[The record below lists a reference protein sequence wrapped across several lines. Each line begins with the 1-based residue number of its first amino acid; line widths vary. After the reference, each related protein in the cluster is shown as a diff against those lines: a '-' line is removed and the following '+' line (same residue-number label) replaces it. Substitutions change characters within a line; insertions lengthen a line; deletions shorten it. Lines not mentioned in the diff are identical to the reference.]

1 MIAKKNINS
10 IRNKKKSK
18 KRIKNLKKI
27 IKKE

>member
-1 MIAKKNINS
+1 MIAKKSINS

-18 KRIKNLKKI
+18 KRIKNKKKI